1 MTAPL
6 IAARRSPSRIVAAV
20 ACLALLPACV
30 VRPPGVPVAGP
41 TISPTTDRSCEFGDL
56 AIRTDFPTARAS
68 GCRRPGPDEIVVRI
82 APENA
87 DINPSPWYAFRIESA
102 APRELLTR
110 LEYQGAKHRY
120 APFVSADG
128 LTWRALDRGSVTV
141 QADGSAT
148 LRLTLQAGSTYV
160 AAREP
165 WPARRHDD
173 WTRAW
178 AARPDLAVSVLGRSR
193 EDREILMV
201 QSDPAQ
207 ARPRT
212 LVITGRQHPPEVS
225 GAASLEHFV
234 SELFADTPLARRFRG
249 THRVV
254 VVPLLNPDGV
264 ERGHWRNGA
273 GGTDLNRDWGRFSQ
287 PEIAR
292 MGALIARIEADPAGE
307 LAMVVDFHSTRRDV
321 LYTQRDED
329 RMRNGFAYAAWLAR
343 LDARLPGEP
352 VARSPSHNPQN
363 PTAKTWVYQRYGIP
377 AMTYETGDDTPP
389 ERIERLARAA
399 AITLMEELTSILPD
413 PARPP
418 AAMDAPAAVGAPAAR
433 TGP

>member
-1 MTAPL
+1 MKVAILTALRPY
-6 IAARRSPSRIVAAV
+6 RPVAAL
-20 ACLALLPACV
+20 ACLALLASCAQL
-30 VRPPGVPVAGP
+30 PP
-41 TISPTTDRSCEFGDL
+41 SSDSCDFGDL

-68 GCRRPGPDEIVVRI
+68 GCRRAGADEIVVRI
-82 APENA
+82 APEAA

-102 APRELLTR
+102 APRELRMR

-120 APFVSADG
+120 SPFVSADG
-128 LTWRALDRGSVTV
+128 LVWRALDRGSVSV
-141 QADGSAT
+141 QPDGSAL
-148 LRLTLQAGSTYV
+148 LRLDLPRGSTFV

-178 AARPDLAVSVLGRSR
+178 AQRPDLSVSVLGQSR
-193 EDREILMV
+193 EGRDILMV
-201 QSDPAQ
+201 QSDPAEI
-207 ARPRT
+207 RPQT
-212 LVITGRQHPPEVS
+212 LLVTGRQHPPEVS

-234 SELFADTPLARRFRG
+234 AELFADTATARRFRE

-264 ERGHWRNGA
+264 ERGHWRNGM

-287 PEIAR
+287 PEIALV
-292 MGALIARIEADPAGE
+292 GALIARIETDPAGE

-321 LYTQRDED
+321 FYTQRDED
-329 RMRNGFAYAAWLAR
+329 LMRNGFSYAAWMTR
-343 LDARLPGEP
+343 LDARSPGEP
-352 VARSPSHNPQN
+352 IARSPSHNPEN
-363 PTAKTWVYQRYGIP
+363 PTAKTWLYQRYRIP

-399 AITLMEELTSILPD
+399 ALTLMEELSSL
-413 PARPP
+413 
-418 AAMDAPAAVGAPAAR
+418 AAEPKRAAAAEAAPAAK